1 MRLQPYWHGCQ
12 APEVSR
18 QKHESSQTFHPA
30 RRKYATTV
38 MRGESNLTRS
48 LSDAALA
55 HLIRAEPPP
64 VAPLARIERPRSRGG
79 TAYGVGFRDEVGA
92 FMLATKKLGRRTWSP
107 DGSTGAADIGAHERN
122 IYLMHQYGKSPHEIR
137 DDLLSTRRPQQPL
150 PPLAGASVLVPSAPS
165 STASSSTIRY
175 ASTVHPGGA
184 LPPAGPLSVPAGA
197 LRHGRGVFE
206 ASPMPTAPKTSCG
219 VGPGFSSAAMI
230 QPYFQSGAGGLGASA
245 SLPLLGSRSEGAG
258 GGGAGSVGG
267 SSNPAKGPRRLFTA
281 DIRPP
286 APPPRVIMKP
296 PRPTRLEV
304 IGGLQEPGTLRTKA
318 RESLLMT
325 ETLSRGSLQR
335 RDLTASSRINAEP
348 GLLTPRS
355 PSPVASRQPPGKEGG
370 LSGKSPQKGSAKKE
384 PEWDPRNA
392 DWVVKEGQFGPTVG
406 SRAAKIAQAEKQAAA
421 AAAATAAAEALQ
433 RRKEAAAAKHRSPRS
448 PRSPIKESPGG
459 SQGVGGGWGKGS
471 PVSIGSSLMVPS
483 AAPVVWHVAVADAPP
498 LKVEERMLVTLEPSA
513 LIWTPGL
520 KDWLPLGDLPPPGK
534 MPPEPPGVQEDF
546 KGNEDAFT

>member
-1 MRLQPYWHGCQ
+1 
-12 APEVSR
+12 
-18 QKHESSQTFHPA
+18 
-30 RRKYATTV
+30 
-38 MRGESNLTRS
+38 MRGESSVTRS

-64 VAPLARIERPRSRGG
+64 IAPLARIERPRSLGG

-92 FMLATKKLGRRTWSP
+92 FMLATKKHGWRTWSP
-107 DGSTGAADIGAHERN
+107 DGSTVAADLGAHELS

-165 STASSSTIRY
+165 SPARSSTIRY
-175 ASTVHPGGA
+175 ASTVHTGSA

-197 LRHGRGVFE
+197 LRHGGGAVE

-219 VGPGFSSAAMI
+219 VGAGFSSAAMI
-230 QPYFQSGAGGLGASA
+230 KPYFQSGAGGLGTS
-245 SLPLLGSRSEGAG
+245 SSMPLLGSGSAGAG

-267 SSNPAKGPRRLFTA
+267 SSNPAKGPRRLLFA
-281 DIRPP
+281 DIRSP
-286 APPPRVIMKP
+286 APPPRVIVKP

-335 RDLTASSRINAEP
+335 RDLAASSRINAEP

-355 PSPVASRQPPGKEGG
+355 PSPVATSRQPLGKEGG
-370 LSGKSPQKGSAKKE
+370 LSGRSPQKGAGKKE

-392 DWVVKEGQFGPTVG
+392 DWVVKEGHFGPTMG

-433 RRKEAAAAKHRSPRS
+433 RRKEAAAAKRRSPRS
-448 PRSPIKESPGG
+448 PSKESPGG
-459 SQGVGGGWGKGS
+459 GKGS
-471 PVSIGSSLMVPS
+471 PVNIGSPLLAPP

-534 MPPEPPGVQEDF
+534 MPPEPPGVHEDAD
-546 KGNEDAFT
+546 GDEDAFT